1 MLIDIRT
8 EPSEEALP
16 VILGSESEF
25 IGLCTPTEM
34 AFWLFK
40 RFSGVTRIT
49 VRKIGEVLSMSN
61 TKEHQDFVDALQ
73 NYAEKLV
80 VEAYA
85 RTTKDADED
94 LSDEVLT
101 ELADTVERQ
110 LIVQVTK
117 VIESVAN
124 SVESTTVGFV
134 QPID

>member
-1 MLIDIRT
+1 M
-8 EPSEEALP
+8 P
-16 VILGSESEF
+16 
-25 IGLCTPTEM
+25 
-34 AFWLFK
+34 
-40 RFSGVTRIT
+40 
-49 VRKIGEVLSMSN
+49 N